1 MKRTLTDEQIKIF
14 RHSEI
19 HALFRERQR
28 LREQSDEESPT
39 PADLPTT
46 HGHGNSSEG
55 YGEPLGEN
63 FDSEKQASEL
73 GSSLGSRK
81 RTISEQD
88 APESETFAVKKTRFT
103 NIESADIDAGRAD
116 VVYDEN
122 EDKEPT
128 GPQKKLPV
136 EQSSIFR
143 RRVISYADD

>member
-1 MKRTLTDEQIKIF
+1 VKRTLTDEQIKIF

-39 PADLPTT
+39 PSGLPTT
-46 HGHGNSSEG
+46 HGHGKSSEG
-55 YGEPLGEN
+55 YGEPPDEN

-73 GSSLGSRK
+73 GSRK

-88 APESETFAVKKTRFT
+88 ALESETFAVKKTRFT

-128 GPQKKLPV
+128 GPQKKLPA
-136 EQSSIFR
+136 EQSSSFR